1 MGDLGRSPRMQYHA
15 QSFLNEGYYIDL
27 IGYPGSEPLNTLTNS
42 SFVKIHYLKPT
53 PIFNNIELPKLL
65 IYIWKSIWQSINL
78 LWILL
83 INIRSSS
90 LMLQNPPAIPS
101 LPVCWLFC
109 RLSSTELI
117 IDWHNYAYS
126 IMALCLNLNNPLVK
140 ITKFIEYY
148 FGKKADKNFCVTLAM
163 KNDLNDKWGII
174 ANVLYDRPPKNFK
187 SINLEEKHNL
197 MIKLS
202 KKYHEFGDGNDISI
216 FTEKLSNGEII
227 LKLNRPGFI
236 VSSTSWTEDEDF
248 SILFDALNEYE
259 SCCINEKN
267 FNYPNLICVITGKGP
282 LKDFWNKLINEKI
295 KRKEWQHIKVVTP
308 WLDNEDY
315 PKLLA
320 SADIGV
326 CLHKSSSGL
335 DLPMKVVDMFGCG
348 LPVCAYNFKCLDEL
362 VKHNENGFH
371 FSNKQQLCQQLK
383 NWFLNFPNNQ
393 LQIELNKK
401 FKNKLNKFQEVRW
414 HGNWSS
420 VVLPCFNNY

>member
-1 MGDLGRSPRMQYHA
+1 
-15 QSFLNEGYYIDL
+15 
-27 IGYPGSEPLNTLTNS
+27 
-42 SFVKIHYLKPT
+42 
-53 PIFNNIELPKLL
+53 
-65 IYIWKSIWQSINL
+65 
-78 LWILL
+78 
-83 INIRSSS
+83 
-90 LMLQNPPAIPS
+90 MLQNPPAIPS